1 MGTSVL
7 TSLSP
12 STFRWVLVMQS
23 IRCCCDILCYRVMA
37 KGRGCGG
44 EKTLSEL
51 LRAHVAPQEVT
62 PQEATPQEVTPQ
74 EATPQEATP
83 QEVTPQ
89 EVTPQEVTPQEV
101 TPQEVTPQEVTPFDS
116 SLTLIREPTEGMKG
130 ATWNNTERLALSGG
144 KDLSRSWS

>member
-1 MGTSVL
+1 ML
-7 TSLSP
+7 A
-12 STFRWVLVMQS
+12 
-23 IRCCCDILCYRVMA
+23 CYRVMA

-51 LRAHVAPQEVT
+51 LRAHVAPQEV
-62 PQEATPQEVTPQ
+62 A
-74 EATPQEATP
+74 
-83 QEVTPQ
+83 
-89 EVTPQEVTPQEV
+89 PQEV

-116 SLTLIREPTEGMKG
+116 SLTLIREPTEGIKG